1 THPKRARGNV
11 TSGMVPSCNQ
21 MTRCYRQPSKVRVH
35 QGDAIKMIKA
45 GTNPCCIV
53 HTGGENM
60 YHDDGHQLYMPQDI
74 RLRSVCRNCVELR
87 EFRDR
92 TGGGIA
98 PECRECPK
106 SIRAAQR

>member
-1 THPKRARGNV
+1 
-11 TSGMVPSCNQ
+11 
-21 MTRCYRQPSKVRVH
+21 
-35 QGDAIKMIKA
+35 
-45 GTNPCCIV
+45 
-53 HTGGENM
+53 M

-98 PECRECPK
+98 PECRECHK